1 MLNIY
6 RYIYMYIYIY
16 LYYILYILYILY
28 ITTYIMYEKT
38 KKQDESLLFDCQCY
52 LCITHYYRST
62 RLSRWSGF
70 AKRNAFTFGSFDT
83 KNQ

>member
-1 MLNIY
+1 
-6 RYIYMYIYIY
+6 
-16 LYYILYILYILY
+16 
-28 ITTYIMYEKT
+28 MYEKT

-62 RLSRWSGF
+62 KLSRWSGF

-83 KNQ
+83 EINEL